1 MTWTEFCIRE
11 ERTENDAAVR
21 SNKLGLKLL
30 SGVHHAFLHD
40 RIWSYQRLESSDVW
54 SCGQTD
60 GGPML
65 SEANADPGVM
75 VIQCVMFLKALGCG
89 TEVKALQNSRGRST
103 TSLPEHQV
111 FYDVLCASG
120 RETFEQFKT

>member
-1 MTWTEFCIRE
+1 
-11 ERTENDAAVR
+11 
-21 SNKLGLKLL
+21 
-30 SGVHHAFLHD
+30 
-40 RIWSYQRLESSDVW
+40 
-54 SCGQTD
+54 
-60 GGPML
+60 ML

-89 TEVKALQNSRGRST
+89 TEVNALQDSQGWST

-120 RETFEQFKT
+120 RV